1 MIDFLNLNNKMVNK
15 KNIKVDYGFKVK
27 RLKKKV

>member
-27 RLKKKV
+27 RFK